1 MKTSVVFFFG
11 FVVLTGCTG
20 VSVAQEF
27 KDSKVDPTVWQK
39 VKRDGIATVIVSLNV
54 PFQPEGN
61 LSQDM
66 VKSQRQ
72 AIAEAQNTLLR
83 ELSGTK
89 YESFRSFFT
98 IPGVGLKVSADALAV
113 LEASSV
119 VKHVTESKWTSP
131 HDLNLYEI
139 KP

>member
-1 MKTSVVFFFG
+1 MKTLVVFFFG
-11 FVVLTGCTG
+11 FIVLTGCTG

-39 VKRDGIATVIVSLNV
+39 VKTDGVATVIVSLNV

-72 AIAEAQNTLLR
+72 AIADAQNTLLK
-83 ELSGTK
+83 ELTGSK
-89 YESFRSFFT
+89 YESFRSIVT
-98 IPGVGLKVSADALAV
+98 LPGVGLKVSADALAV

-119 VKHVTESKWTSP
+119 VKHVTESKWSP
-131 HDLNLYEI
+131 PQDLELREN